1 MKNRL
6 MMILQK
12 NIRNQQLKNTLILKP
27 TRPLF
32 YPIILNMIQI
42 RNLNGIDSMSA
53 KSIYSINWNN

>member
-27 TRPLF
+27 TRPFGDKEKRKNINTLILK
-32 YPIILNMIQI
+32 PTQTRSAAEHRII
-42 RNLNGIDSMSA
+42 R
-53 KSIYSINWNN
+53 